1 MRHGKYR
8 FIASFLAIPLVLYV
22 VFVVSPYAQ
31 AFYISM
37 TDWRGFSGQ
46 QNFIGLRN
54 YVDLASDSRF
64 WQAMGHNGLLILV
77 VPLVTIAFALFLAA
91 VTTVAGRQG
100 AVGRGGVRGSR
111 FYQVIFF
118 FPQVVPVVIA
128 GVLFGFFFNP
138 DAGLLNGVLRVVG
151 LGWLARPWLGDPAL
165 ALPSVMAVLIWGAVG
180 FYYVLFSSAM
190 KSVPPD
196 VFEAAVL
203 DGAGRLRTFWSITLP
218 MIWDSVQ
225 VSYIYLGIMVLDGF
239 ALLQVMLPVPGGGPD
254 GSTVVV
260 SQYLYETAFTGGRF
274 GYASAIGVALCL
286 VTLLLAV
293 AVMRLTRRQQTEY

>member
-8 FIASFLAIPLVLYV
+8 FIAGFLAVPLVLYV

-37 TDWRGFSGQ
+37 TDWSGFSGEPR
-46 QNFIGLRN
+46 FIGLGN
-54 YVDLASDSRF
+54 YVQLAGDARF
-64 WQAMGHNGLLILV
+64 WRALGHNGLLLLV
-77 VPLVTIAFALFLAA
+77 VPLVTVGLALVLAA

-111 FYQVIFF
+111 FYQVVYF

-138 DAGLLNGVLRVVG
+138 EAGLLNGLLRLAG
-151 LGWLARPWLGDPAL
+151 FDWLTRSWLGDTAF
-165 ALPSVMAVLIWGAVG
+165 ALPAVMAVLIWGAVG

-203 DGAGRLRTFWSITLP
+203 DGAGRIRTFWNITLP

-239 ALLQVMLPVPGGGPD
+239 ALLQVMLPDGGPD
-254 GSTVVV
+254 SSTEVV
-260 SQYLYETAFTGGRF
+260 SQYLYRSAFTDGRF

-293 AVMRLTRRQQTEY
+293 AVLRLTRRQQGEY